1 MMKKWLVSILFV
13 TASYA
18 FSTPLSFNWKQN
30 KAEVTEITDIP
41 YGVTETNDVSS
52 DVIEYRYFIQ
62 LTKRGISN
70 FVLSYGNR
78 NIISINDYK
87 PSEEAVLSSQAL
99 PPLIL
104 LINQSGQA
112 VDILNWKDFYTQSKK
127 ISLEKKSISK
137 DDLEELNNL
146 EIQNAIKQK
155 KMDNPWGYWIWLWAD
170 INPDKLPAP
179 SQKNFSILGIPYI
192 QTSSYEL
199 INQTDQEITLRYQS
213 QVNMDQTADISNESF
228 LKADKVTTKEL
239 IDADQLFKSV
249 TVTATLAKQTM
260 QPKSVEVSEVSSF
273 PFIKIKRTTYR
284 FKWFN

>member
-87 PSEEAVLSSQAL
+87 PSEEDVLSSQTL
-99 PPLIL
+99 PPLVL

-112 VDILNWKDFYTQSKK
+112 VDIINWKDFYTRSKK

-273 PFIKIKRTTYR
+273 PFIKIKRATYR
-284 FKWFN
+284 FKWFD

>member
-1 MMKKWLVSILFV
+1 MMKKWLVSILFA

-41 YGVTETNDVSS
+41 SGVTETNDVSS
-52 DVIEYRYFIQ
+52 NVIEYRYFIQ

-87 PSEEAVLSSQAL
+87 PSEEDVLSSQTL
-99 PPLIL
+99 PPLVL

-112 VDILNWKDFYTQSKK
+112 VDIINWKDFYTQSKK

-155 KMDNPWGYWIWLWAD
+155 KMDNPWSYWIWLWAD
-170 INPDKLPAP
+170 INPDQLPAP
-179 SQKNFSILGIPYI
+179 SQKNFSILGMPYI
-192 QTSSYEL
+192 QTSSYQL
-199 INQTDQEITLRYQS
+199 INQTDQEIALRYQS
-213 QVNMDQTADISNESF
+213 QVNIDQTADIGNESF
-228 LKADKVTTKEL
+228 LKTDKVTTKEL

>member
-99 PPLIL
+99 QPLIL

-273 PFIKIKRTTYR
+273 PFIKIKRATYR
-284 FKWFN
+284 FKWFD

>member
-1 MMKKWLVSILFV
+1 
-13 TASYA
+13 
-18 FSTPLSFNWKQN
+18 
-30 KAEVTEITDIP
+30 
-41 YGVTETNDVSS
+41 
-52 DVIEYRYFIQ
+52 
-62 LTKRGISN
+62 
-70 FVLSYGNR
+70 
-78 NIISINDYK
+78 
-87 PSEEAVLSSQAL
+87 
-99 PPLIL
+99 
-104 LINQSGQA
+104 
-112 VDILNWKDFYTQSKK
+112 
-127 ISLEKKSISK
+127 
-137 DDLEELNNL
+137 
-146 EIQNAIKQK
+146 
-155 KMDNPWGYWIWLWAD
+155 MDNPWGYWIWLWAD

-273 PFIKIKRTTYR
+273 PFIKIKRATYR
-284 FKWFN
+284 FKWFD

>member
-1 MMKKWLVSILFV
+1 M
-13 TASYA
+13 
-18 FSTPLSFNWKQN
+18 
-30 KAEVTEITDIP
+30 
-41 YGVTETNDVSS
+41 
-52 DVIEYRYFIQ
+52 IEYRYFIQ
-62 LTKRGISN
+62 LTKQGISN

-87 PSEEAVLSSQAL
+87 PSEEDVLSLQTL
-99 PPLIL
+99 PPLVL

-112 VDILNWKDFYTQSKK
+112 VDIINWKDFYTQSKK

>member
-273 PFIKIKRTTYR
+273 PFIKIKRATYR
-284 FKWFN
+284 FKWFD

>member
-1 MMKKWLVSILFV
+1 MMKKWLVSILFA

-41 YGVTETNDVSS
+41 SGVTETNDVSS
-52 DVIEYRYFIQ
+52 NVIEYRYFIQ
-62 LTKRGISN
+62 LTKRGIGN

-87 PSEEAVLSSQAL
+87 PSEEDVLSSQTL
-99 PPLIL
+99 PPLVL

-112 VDILNWKDFYTQSKK
+112 VDIINWKDFYTRSKK

-155 KMDNPWGYWIWLWAD
+155 KMDNPWSYWIWLWAD

-179 SQKNFSILGIPYI
+179 SQKNFSILGMPYI
-192 QTSSYEL
+192 QTSSYQL

-213 QVNMDQTADISNESF
+213 QVNIDQTADIGNESF
-228 LKADKVTTKEL
+228 LKTDKVTTKEL
-239 IDADQLFKSV
+239 
-249 TVTATLAKQTM
+249 
-260 QPKSVEVSEVSSF
+260 
-273 PFIKIKRTTYR
+273 
-284 FKWFN
+284 

>member
-1 MMKKWLVSILFV
+1 MMKKWLVSILFA

-30 KAEVTEITDIP
+30 KAEVTEIIDIP
-41 YGVTETNDVSS
+41 SGVTETNDVSS
-52 DVIEYRYFIQ
+52 NVIEYRYFIQ
-62 LTKRGISN
+62 LTKRGVSN

-87 PSEEAVLSSQAL
+87 PSEEDVLSSQTL
-99 PPLIL
+99 PPLVL

-112 VDILNWKDFYTQSKK
+112 VDIINWKDFYTQSKK

-213 QVNMDQTADISNESF
+213 QVNMDQTAD
-228 LKADKVTTKEL
+228 
-239 IDADQLFKSV
+239 QLFKSV

>member
-1 MMKKWLVSILFV
+1 MMKKWLVSILFA

-155 KMDNPWGYWIWLWAD
+155 RWTIHGVTGYGFGRILTLTSY
-170 INPDKLPAP
+170 LPH
-179 SQKNFSILGIPYI
+179 
-192 QTSSYEL
+192 
-199 INQTDQEITLRYQS
+199 LRK
-213 QVNMDQTADISNESF
+213 IF
-228 LKADKVTTKEL
+228 L
-239 IDADQLFKSV
+239 S
-249 TVTATLAKQTM
+249 
-260 QPKSVEVSEVSSF
+260 
-273 PFIKIKRTTYR
+273 
-284 FKWFN
+284 

>member
-1 MMKKWLVSILFV
+1 MMKKWLVSILFA

-41 YGVTETNDVSS
+41 SGVTETNDVSS
-52 DVIEYRYFIQ
+52 NVIEYRYFIQ
-62 LTKRGISN
+62 LTKRGIGN

-87 PSEEAVLSSQAL
+87 PSEEDVLSSQTL
-99 PPLIL
+99 PPLVL

-112 VDILNWKDFYTQSKK
+112 VDIINWKDFYTRSKK

-155 KMDNPWGYWIWLWAD
+155 KMDNPWSYWIWLWAD

-179 SQKNFSILGIPYI
+179 SQKNFLILGMPYI
-192 QTSSYEL
+192 QTSSYQL

-213 QVNMDQTADISNESF
+213 QVNIDQTADIGNESF
-228 LKADKVTTKEL
+228 LKTDKVTTKEL

>member
-1 MMKKWLVSILFV
+1 MMKKWLVSILFA

-18 FSTPLSFNWKQN
+18 FSTPLSFSWKQN

-52 DVIEYRYFIQ
+52 NVIEYRYFIQ

-87 PSEEAVLSSQAL
+87 PSEEDVLSLQTL
-99 PPLIL
+99 PPLVL

-112 VDILNWKDFYTQSKK
+112 VDIINWKDFYTQSKK

>member
-1 MMKKWLVSILFV
+1 MLKKWLVSILFV

-273 PFIKIKRTTYR
+273 PFIKIKRATYR
-284 FKWFN
+284 FKWFD